1 MNGDEYGSLRSSGSS
16 GGYADAS
23 SKIVKGT
30 GESKKCYEMVSKF
43 LKEGGPKAP
52 GQYFVPPV
60 RGQFIAIENFGM
72 FEMI

>member
-1 MNGDEYGSLRSSGSS
+1 M
-16 GGYADAS
+16 
-23 SKIVKGT
+23 KGT

-60 RGQFIAIENFGM
+60 PGQFIHKLKIFGM